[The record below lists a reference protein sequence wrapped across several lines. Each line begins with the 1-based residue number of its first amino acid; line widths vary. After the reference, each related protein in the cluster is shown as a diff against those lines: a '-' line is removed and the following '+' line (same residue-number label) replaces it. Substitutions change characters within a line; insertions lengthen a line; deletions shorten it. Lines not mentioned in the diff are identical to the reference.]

1 MLDEIKI
8 TNKKMNLRKVTQIE
22 AMPLLVPL
30 HAKNCEHKTARLL
43 SLWYEG
49 SHLKF

>member
-30 HAKNCEHKTARLL
+30 HAPNCEHKNSA
-43 SLWYEG
+43 S
-49 SHLKF
+49 FIAVV